1 MNTTTISSK
10 IFFLIPNT
18 VSQKDKKSHTTG
30 LDDTAILR
38 IKIKVTEMSLRKKAQ
53 YRNTLNPHVP
63 LFLSWSLGGG
73 IRVKMEKS
81 SSVIDININIS
92 YFCCCEQIAEI
103 YNQLEDC
110 IFLMSQNYKCFN

>member
-18 VSQKDKKSHTTG
+18 VSQKDEKSHTTG

-53 YRNTLNPHVP
+53 YRNALNPMS
-63 LFLSWSLGGG
+63 LSFRRGLWEGGLGLKWKSQLQLLTLILTFL
-73 IRVKMEKS
+73 
-81 SSVIDININIS
+81 
-92 YFCCCEQIAEI
+92 
-103 YNQLEDC
+103 
-110 IFLMSQNYKCFN
+110 IFVVVNR

>member
-18 VSQKDKKSHTTG
+18 ISQKDKKSHTTG

-103 YNQLEDC
+103 YSQLEDC